1 MINRR
6 NLLQLGTS
14 AMAGVNL
21 PSLLLAENQKQ
32 RTAIPKADNCI
43 IIFLNGGPSHLDMW
57 DMKPDGPEESRGHFK
72 PIQSSLTGVHV
83 SEHLPGLSKVM
94 DRCTLVRSMH
104 HSVNNSHAAAVYVSM
119 TGHDRGEQGGGFK
132 PTDNP
137 GPGAVAAKLR
147 PSSADT
153 IQHACLP
160 YKTLEGA
167 KGPPQPGFW
176 GGYLGQAFDPMWI
189 TNDPNSA
196 DFAIPEFTLDK
207 SVNGNRI
214 SQRSALL
221 QRFNSRLT
229 NQKKNQL
236 LSSMTSFQQQAYD
249 ILTSTTVQTAFR
261 IQEEPE
267 KLRDAYGRNI
277 YGQSVLLARRM
288 LEAGTRVVTVSW
300 APDAN
305 ATWDTH
311 SGNFDKLKGSLLPQ
325 FDSAFSTLITDLE
338 DRGMIDRT
346 LVCVLG
352 DFGRT
357 PKINNNSA
365 GRDHWNFC
373 YSILLAGAGIKKG
386 HVHGSSDRRG
396 AFPNDLP
403 TSPGDILATMYR
415 IIGIDHELELYDRF
429 NRPHQVVK
437 NGSVVHGLLA

>member
-1 MINRR
+1 
-6 NLLQLGTS
+6 
-14 AMAGVNL
+14 
-21 PSLLLAENQKQ
+21 
-32 RTAIPKADNCI
+32 
-43 IIFLNGGPSHLDMW
+43 
-57 DMKPDGPEESRGHFK
+57 
-72 PIQSSLTGVHV
+72 
-83 SEHLPGLSKVM
+83 
-94 DRCTLVRSMH
+94 
-104 HSVNNSHAAAVYVSM
+104 M
-119 TGHDRGEQGGGFK
+119 T
-132 PTDNP
+132 
-137 GPGAVAAKLR
+137 
-147 PSSADT
+147 
-153 IQHACLP
+153 
-160 YKTLEGA
+160 
-167 KGPPQPGFW
+167 
-176 GGYLGQAFDPMWI
+176 
-189 TNDPNSA
+189 
-196 DFAIPEFTLDK
+196 
-207 SVNGNRI
+207 GNRI

-221 QRFNSRLT
+221 QRFNSRLS

-249 ILTSTTVQTAFR
+249 ILTSSTVQTAFR

-325 FDSAFSTLITDLE
+325 FDSAFSTLMTDLE

-357 PKINNNSA
+357 PKINNNNA

-386 HVHGSSDRRG
+386 HVHGSSDHQG

-403 TSPGDILATMYR
+403 TAPGDILATMYR
-415 IIGIDHELELYDRF
+415 ILGIDHELELYDRF

-437 NGSVVHGLLA
+437 NGSVVHDLLA